1 MTLYLWLR
9 LVLGQ
14 LLRYGEEYQLRL
26 GRLMALGIAD
36 CYEQSAIPAPISA
49 QLQPNR
55 SIVFVVEGGP
65 GCAWAD
71 C

>member
-36 CYEQSAIPAPISA
+36 CHKQSATPAPIPA

-55 SIVFVVEGGP
+55 SMVLVMEGRADR
-65 GCAWAD
+65 AWAD
-71 C
+71 W